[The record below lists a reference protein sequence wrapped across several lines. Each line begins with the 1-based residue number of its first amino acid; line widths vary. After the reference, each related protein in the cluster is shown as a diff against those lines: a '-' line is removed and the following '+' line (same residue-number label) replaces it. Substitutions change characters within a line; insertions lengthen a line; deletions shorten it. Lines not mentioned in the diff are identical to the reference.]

1 MRNALRLSPLV
12 VVVLLGGCATLP
24 NGPSVLVLPGTG
36 RNFDEFRADDAA
48 CRNYAYQQVGGV
60 TSAEA
65 ASDSADRSGAVGTVL
80 GAAAGAAMGGGRGA
94 AVGAGCG
101 LLLGGLTG
109 AGAGERA
116 GYALQQRYDFSYEQ
130 CMYAKG
136 HRIPESGPFT
146 PAPEQRYYPPP
157 PPPAPSAPK
166 GAPTR

>member
-12 VVVLLGGCATLP
+12 VLVLLGGCATLP

-36 RNFDEFRADDAA
+36 KNFDDFRTDDAA
-48 CRNYAYQQVGGV
+48 CRYYAYQQVGGV

-65 ASDSADRSGAVGTVL
+65 ASDSAVRSGAVGTAL
-80 GAAAGAAMGGGRGA
+80 GAAAGAAIGGGRGA
-94 AVGAGCG
+94 AVGAGTG

-136 HRIPESGPFT
+136 HRIPVSGPFT
-146 PAPEQRYYPPP
+146 AAHEQRHYPPP
-157 PPPAPSAPK
+157 PPPSPSAPK